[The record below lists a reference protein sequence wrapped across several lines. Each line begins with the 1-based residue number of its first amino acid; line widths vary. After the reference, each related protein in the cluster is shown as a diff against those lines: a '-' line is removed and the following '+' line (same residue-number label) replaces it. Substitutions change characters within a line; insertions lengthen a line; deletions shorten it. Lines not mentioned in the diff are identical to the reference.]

1 MRTGPLKF
9 AALSVF
15 ACSLSQAAVTVHLR
29 NGTEINARA
38 QTIDG
43 DLVSLAVDHG
53 TIEIANSEIASIEN
67 IPDAPAVAAKDQ
79 PDDIVSVAEA
89 LKRASDAQ
97 ALPANFVKTV
107 AKVESGL
114 KPDAVS
120 PKGAVGLMQLM
131 PGTAG
136 ELGVKATSPRENAMG
151 GAKYLRELLLRYHGD
166 ARLALAA
173 YNAGPGAV
181 DRYHGIPPY
190 PETIAYVNKV
200 LREYQRLQKTVA
212 KAK

>member
-1 MRTGPLKF
+1 
-9 AALSVF
+9 
-15 ACSLSQAAVTVHLR
+15 LR
-29 NGTEINARA
+29 NGTEITARS
-38 QTIDG
+38 QTTDG
-43 DLVSLAVDHG
+43 DLVSLAVDRG
-53 TIEIANSEIASIEN
+53 TIEIASREIESIEN
-67 IPDAPAVAAKDQ
+67 IPDPPAAAAKDQ
-79 PDDIVSVAEA
+79 ADDIVSVAEA
-89 LKRASDAQ
+89 LQQASEAQ
-97 ALPANFVKTV
+97 ALPASFVKTV

-114 KPDAVS
+114 RPDAVS

-136 ELGVKATSPRENAMG
+136 ELGVKATSTRENAMG

>member
-1 MRTGPLKF
+1 M
-9 AALSVF
+9 ALSVL
-15 ACSLSQAAVTVHLR
+15 ACSLSQAAITVHLR
-29 NGTEINARA
+29 NGTEINART
-38 QTIDG
+38 QTVDG
-43 DLVSLAVDHG
+43 EFVSLGVDHG
-53 TIEIANSEIASIEN
+53 TIEIANSEIASIES
-67 IPDAPAVAAKDQ
+67 IPDEPVIEKVQ
-79 PDDIVSVAEA
+79 PDDAISVAEA

-114 KPDAVS
+114 RPDAVS
-120 PKGAVGLMQLM
+120 PRGALGLMQLM
-131 PGTAG
+131 PETAG
-136 ELGVKATSPRENAMG
+136 ELGVKATSTRENAMG

-200 LREYQRLQKTVA
+200 LREYQRLQKTAA
-212 KAK
+212 KNK

>member
-1 MRTGPLKF
+1 MQADPLKF
-9 AALSVF
+9 VALSIL

-29 NGTEINARA
+29 NGTEINART
-38 QTIDG
+38 QTVDG
-43 DLVSLAVDHG
+43 DLVALAVDHG
-53 TIEIANSEIASIEN
+53 TIEIASSEIASIESV
-67 IPDAPAVAAKDQ
+67 PDALPVTAKDGG
-79 PDDIVSVAEA
+79 DDIVSVAEA
-89 LKRASDAQ
+89 LQTASEAQ
-97 ALPANFVKTV
+97 ALPVNFVKTV

-114 KPDAVS
+114 KPNAVS

-131 PGTAG
+131 PETAG
-136 ELGVKATSPRENAMG
+136 ELGVKATSTRENAMG

>member
-1 MRTGPLKF
+1 MQTGPVKF
-9 AALSVF
+9 LALSVL

-29 NGTEINARA
+29 NGTEITARA
-38 QTIDG
+38 QTTDG
-43 DLVSLAVDHG
+43 DLVSLAVDCG
-53 TIEIANSEIASIEN
+53 TIEIASREIESIEN
-67 IPDAPAVAAKDQ
+67 IPDPPVAAAKDQ
-79 PDDIVSVAEA
+79 ADDIISVAEA
-89 LKRASDAQ
+89 LQAASEAQ
-97 ALPANFVKTV
+97 ALPATFVKTV

-114 KPDAVS
+114 RPDAVS

-131 PGTAG
+131 PETAG
-136 ELGVKATSPRENAMG
+136 ELGVKATSTRENAMG

-212 KAK
+212 KTK